1 MTSPETRK
9 AAILGAAGFTGK
21 ELLRILAAHPIFS
34 PGHVTSDK
42 HAGRTLAECFPELP
56 APREN
61 LTFKTHADPIPA
73 GMPVLLATP
82 NEVSLA
88 RVPELLTAGHR
99 VIDLSGAFR
108 LHNADEFREYYKLE
122 HTDIH
127 LAKSAAYGL
136 PELFRDQ
143 IAAANLVANPG
154 CFPTGAILPL
164 HLLESFTENI
174 TAISIDAKSG
184 VSGAGGRTEDGGF
197 SYTSVYENFRAY
209 KILGHQHWP
218 EIVQFAAA
226 GKLRT
231 RTVFTPHLLP
241 LFRGILSTITV
252 FFSSEAPDVL
262 SLFKAKC
269 ASMPFVRILPAP
281 EDVQLSLVQRTNYLD
296 MSARSKGTQVV
307 IVTAIDNLVKG
318 AAGQAVQNL
327 NLMHNLPEQTGLI

>member
-1 MTSPETRK
+1 MTSPETRR

-42 HAGRTLAECFPELP
+42 HAGRTLTECFPELP
-56 APREN
+56 KPREN

-88 RVPELLTAGHR
+88 RVPELLAAGHR
-99 VIDLSGAFR
+99 VVDLSGAFR
-108 LHNADEFREYYKLE
+108 LHDALEFQEYYKLE
-122 HTDIH
+122 HTSIDI
-127 LAKSAAYGL
+127 ARKAAYGL
-136 PELFRDQ
+136 PELFAESIRTAD
-143 IAAANLVANPG
+143 LVANPG

-164 HLLESFTENI
+164 HLLGPHADQI
-174 TAISIDAKSG
+174 TGISIDAKSG

-218 EIVQFAAA
+218 EIVQYAAR
-226 GKLRT
+226 GKLKT

-262 SLFKAKC
+262 SIFKEKC
-269 ASMPFVRILPAP
+269 AAMPFVRILPAP
-281 EDVQLSLVQRTNYLD
+281 EEVQLSLVQRTNYLD
-296 MSARSKGTQVV
+296 MSARTRGTQVV

-327 NLMHNLPEQTGLI
+327 NLMHGLPEQTGLV

>member
-1 MTSPETRK
+1 MTSPETRR

-42 HAGRTLAECFPELP
+42 HAGKTLLESFPDLP

-61 LTFKTHADPIPA
+61 LTFKTHADSIPE

-82 NEVSLA
+82 NEVSLT
-88 RVPELLTAGHR
+88 RVPELLKRGHR

-108 LHNADEFREYYKLE
+108 LHSAEEFREYYKLE
-122 HTDIH
+122 HTNIE
-127 LAKSAAYGL
+127 LARQAAYGL
-136 PELFRDQ
+136 PELFKEKIQ
-143 IAAANLVANPG
+143 TAALVANPG
-154 CFPTGAILPL
+154 CFPTGSILPL
-164 HLLESFTENI
+164 HLLLPFADRI
-174 TAISIDAKSG
+174 AGISIDAKSG

-218 EIVQFAAA
+218 EIVQYAA
-226 GKLRT
+226 GGTLKT

-252 FFSSEAPDVL
+252 FFNGTAPDL
-262 SLFKAKC
+262 QKILMEKC
-269 ASMPFVRILPAP
+269 ASMRFVRILPEP
-281 EDVQLSLVQRTNYLD
+281 ENVQLSAVQRTNYLD
-296 MSARSKGTQVV
+296 MSARTRNSQAV

-327 NLMHNLPEQTGLI
+327 NLMFGLPEETGLA